1 RRRGR
6 PARPAR
12 RVRALHGPAVLRR
25 ARRALPRHRGAG
37 RGRRRRRR
45 AVSGTDERTAR
56 APGPSGDP
64 ARDDAPGAAFQVDL
78 RGVVDLLARHLYSS
92 PRVYLRELLQNAVDA
107 ITARGA
113 LGDTDGPARIVLRP
127 LAGGGLEVHDTG
139 VGLTRDEAH
148 ELLATIGRSSK
159 RDVELGTGREE
170 FLGQFGIGLLSAFM
184 VADEIELV
192 SRSARPSVAGGPGA
206 PGPPRRSAGA
216 GARTGGTSSS
226 SSPRTTPTRPR
237 SPAAWCG
244 CARAGTPSTGSR
256 PRRSSRSRRTSA
268 RSCRSSCS
276 SRRASTTRPRAVPTL
291 P

>member
-1 RRRGR
+1 RERVQPRQDLAQGLRARGGRPPRGVHRGGHGPRVRRRGR

-64 ARDDAPGAAFQVDL
+64 ARDDAPGAAFQVAL

-127 LAGGGLEVHDTG
+127 LVGGGLEVHDTG

-192 SRSARPSVAGGPGA
+192 SRSARPSVAGGPAA
-206 PGPPRRSAGA
+206 PVRWRGRSDGRYELVELVPDDPDA
-216 GARTGGTSSS
+216 
-226 SSPRTTPTRPR
+226 
-237 SPAAWCG
+237 PAE
-244 CARAGTPSTGSR
+244 PGS
-256 PRRSSRSRRTSA
+256 
-268 RSCRSSCS
+268 
-276 SRRASTTRPRAVPTL
+276 VV
-291 P
+291 